1 MGDCGGIQAAVT
13 LRLAGPA
20 TKRLGASVGRK
31 QEYNFFNLVSDTPTR
46 GQLPGNSRRASI
58 GIRLKEKDT
67 NMNGPAR
74 ITALAVALAG
84 MVLSMSGCNQL
95 AARDQLNKGV
105 EAYKSAHYEE
115 AIGHFQ
121 KATQLDPNLPMAK
134 SYLATALAQ
143 NVVPGL
149 DTPDNLSTAQQ
160 AIDIF
165 KQVLDKNPNDVNS
178 LKQVAGIYFSTK
190 KLDDAKTWQKRVL
203 AVDPKDPE
211 AAYTVGVI
219 DWTQAHENALKTLQP
234 AGINDDGEGNVKAPK
249 KVMESLKDM
258 NGPLVEEGLQYLN
271 QAVANRA
278 NYDDAMAYL
287 NLIYRRKADVDYGD
301 AAAVSADIAAAKDF
315 TSKALGTRKAN
326 EEKKNAGPGG
336 ITMDSS
342 GNLK

>member
-1 MGDCGGIQAAVT
+1 
-13 LRLAGPA
+13 
-20 TKRLGASVGRK
+20 
-31 QEYNFFNLVSDTPTR
+31 
-46 GQLPGNSRRASI
+46 
-58 GIRLKEKDT
+58 
-67 NMNGPAR
+67 MNGPAR
-74 ITALAVALAG
+74 TTALAVVLAG
-84 MVLSMSGCNQL
+84 MVLSMSGCNRL

-105 EAYKSAHYEE
+105 EAYKSARYEE

-121 KATQLDPNLPMAK
+121 KATQLDPSLPMAK
-134 SYLATALAQ
+134 TYLATALAQ

-149 DTPDNLSTAQQ
+149 DTPDNLQTAKQ

-165 KQVLDKNPNDVNS
+165 QEVLAKDPNDVNS
-178 LKQVAGIYFSTK
+178 LKQIAGIYFSIK
-190 KLDDAKTWQKRVL
+190 KFDDAKAWQKKVL

-211 AAYTVGVI
+211 AAYTIGAI
-219 DWTQAHENALKTLQP
+219 DWTLAHENTLKALAP

-249 KVMESLKDM
+249 KIMEEIKTE
-258 NGPLVEEGLQYLN
+258 NAALVDEGLQYLN
-271 QAVANRA
+271 QAVANRP
-278 NYDDAMAYL
+278 NYDEAMVYL